1 MKIGDKIK
9 ITKAMH
15 AKQADEIKAILY
27 DQIFRPIID
36 ISEFTDRDLF
46 NDNDDLLR
54 ALRAGEIIYKD
65 GAFRGKFSASITKA
79 LRKIGAEYGR
89 VAGQPVYKLKDISS
103 TDLSAYRSAILV
115 GTANAERLLT
125 NVEGYL
131 EALSF
136 DTSNFDVSPSSTID
150 QLNKKISKSLNK
162 MGIEATST
170 TDIEEQLT
178 KRYIENVNLSIKKA
192 SNDTV
197 IKLRKKIAERGLDG
211 TRAESFVDM
220 IRKELKASEKRA
232 AFIAR
237 QETGL
242 LVSKYKEEN
251 YKRVG
256 IRRYVWDTTGNNRV
270 REDHESLDGQI
281 FSWDNPPISNQ
292 SEVAR
297 GLPARY
303 NHPGEDFRCFC
314 VARPLV
320 DESS

>member
-1 MKIGDKIK
+1 MKLGDKIK

-15 AKQADEIKAILY
+15 VKQADEIKGILY

-36 ISEFTDRDLF
+36 ISEFTNRDLF

-115 GTANAERLLT
+115 GTANAEKLLT

-150 QLNKKISKSLNK
+150 GLNKKIAKSLSK

-170 TDIEEQLT
+170 TDIEDQLT

-197 IKLRKKIAERGLDG
+197 VRLRKKIAERGLDG
-211 TRAESFVDM
+211 TRAENFVQM
-220 IRKELKASEKRA
+220 IRKELKTTKKRA
-232 AFIAR
+232 AFIAK
-237 QETGL
+237 QETAL

-256 IRRYVWDTTGNNRV
+256 IIRYMWDTSGNNRV
-270 REDHESLDGQI
+270 RQDHNILDGQI
-281 FSWDNPPISNQ
+281 FSWENPPISNQ
-292 SEVAR
+292 SEVAK
-297 GLPARY
+297 GLPARR
-303 NHPGEDFRCFC
+303 NNPGEDFNCFC
-314 VARPLV
+314 VARPV
-320 DESS
+320 IGETS